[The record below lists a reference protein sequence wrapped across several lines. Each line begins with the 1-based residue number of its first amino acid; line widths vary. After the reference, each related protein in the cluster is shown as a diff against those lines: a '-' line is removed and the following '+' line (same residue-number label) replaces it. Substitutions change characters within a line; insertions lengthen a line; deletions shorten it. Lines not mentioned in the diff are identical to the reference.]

1 MENKAVLFVVLNSSK
16 SFLNLTMVLGME
28 MQELADRKRDM
39 AGSRINHKSKDYL
52 IKDLPTR
59 GNMFKH
65 WAQIGLIQ
73 S

>member
-1 MENKAVLFVVLNSSK
+1 MENKAVLSVVLNSSK

-52 IKDLPTR
+52 KDLPTR

-65 WAQIGLIQ
+65 WTQVGLIQ